1 MRVVVDVLLLLPALL
16 YQNTLAAHFQVRGVG
31 LDLIAVL
38 LATMSLVQGWL
49 YGAVCGLVCGLI
61 MDGVF
66 GLTGYHALGYM
77 MLGMVVGLAG
87 EKFRLDNW
95 IGPALALFVAYLL
108 KEMIPIVYLYFARLV
123 AASMF
128 HVEILSVCISAQFWN
143 IPEKFWTLL
152 TFHGVSSTS
161 VSLVLANI
169 PETLMALEV
178 SQTRMS
184 FKDVR
189 PTAPL
194 NMLEKSGS
202 RRSAA
207 RPTPGATS

>member
-31 LDLIAVL
+31 LDLIAAL

-49 YGAVCGLVCGLI
+49 YGAVGGLVCGLI

-108 KEMIPIVYLYFARLV
+108 KEMIPIVYLYFA
-123 AASMF
+123 
-128 HVEILSVCISAQFWN
+128 SAQVGWAYA
-143 IPEKFWTLL
+143 LL
-152 TFHGVSSTS
+152 KTVLSGALCAAVFLPVHWAMRRIHRWDVVSAPIFHFHG
-161 VSLVLANI
+161 
-169 PETLMALEV
+169 
-178 SQTRMS
+178 R
-184 FKDVR
+184 KW
-189 PTAPL
+189 
-194 NMLEKSGS
+194 
-202 RRSAA
+202 
-207 RPTPGATS
+207 